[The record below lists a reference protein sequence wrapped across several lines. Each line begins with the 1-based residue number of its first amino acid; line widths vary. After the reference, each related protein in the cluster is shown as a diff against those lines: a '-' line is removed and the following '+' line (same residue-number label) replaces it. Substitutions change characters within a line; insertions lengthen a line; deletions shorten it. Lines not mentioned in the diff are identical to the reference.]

1 MSQVFLEL
9 SRFIS
14 MELRLNL
21 LYETSSPALWF
32 HITEHTKDHTRFGCH
47 LWSFNPF
54 GQPNNSPYHTE
65 NNYIKRKPKKKGCAF
80 VWQGTFRLIYM
91 IAGRFI
97 FLWLSLSH
105 INIISGVRHPQ
116 QWKLNR
122 NEDIQMWGKVCQT
135 QIYVNFHWPFPDKL
149 LWLLD

>member
-32 HITEHTKDHTRFGCH
+32 HITEHTKDHTRFGGH

-105 INIISGVRHPQ
+105 INIIFEVRHPQ

-135 QIYVNFHWPFPDKL
+135 QIYVNFHWSFPDKL

>member
-122 NEDIQMWGKVCQT
+122 N
-135 QIYVNFHWPFPDKL
+135 
-149 LWLLD
+149 